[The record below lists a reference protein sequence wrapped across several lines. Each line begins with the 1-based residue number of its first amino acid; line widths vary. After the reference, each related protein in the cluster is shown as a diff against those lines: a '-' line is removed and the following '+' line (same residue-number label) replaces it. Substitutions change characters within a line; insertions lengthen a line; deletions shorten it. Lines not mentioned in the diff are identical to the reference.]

1 MFWKTRTI
9 TIISP
14 TIKIEVKINLLY
26 FANQLGRKISKLS
39 FSESEYLRAI
49 NVNGQNILKTNKTK
63 PSPIINP
70 IPIHVYVL
78 TVLVIPEYKI

>member
-1 MFWKTRTI
+1 M
-9 TIISP
+9 
-14 TIKIEVKINLLY
+14 EVKINLLY

-49 NVNGQNILKTNKTK
+49 KVNGQNILKTNKTN

-70 IPIHVYVL
+70 MPIQVSVL
-78 TVLVIPEYKI
+78 TVLVMPEYKI